1 MEAEVTIMEKKRSVG
16 KRVLIA
22 LLCLLLAVVVLVA
35 AFLGFLTV
43 TEYRPEDRE
52 EMVLCGAKETSSV
65 SVGDE
70 LKVLSWNIGYGALGD
85 NADFFMDGG
94 EMVTTASEARVH
106 KNLKGITDTIKEVD
120 PDVALL
126 QEVDSDSSRSYHVDE
141 TDVMSDLFAD
151 DMEVESLYHACPFV
165 PYPLP
170 PLKEVHMNLMT
181 LSRFGIDNATRVQ
194 LPVPFS
200 WPLRTANLKRCLLVT
215 RTPLKDSDKELVFV
229 DLHLEAYDS
238 GEGKEA
244 QTKMLLDVLKT
255 EADKGNYVIAAGD
268 FNQRFSN
275 VDDSMYPYQEGMW
288 EVGLVDAKTFEPDFR
303 LLMDPSVPTCRS
315 LDKPY
320 RDAAHDAF
328 QYYMIDGF
336 IVSKNVEVRSVKT
349 LDKGFRYT
357 DHNPVVLEAELA

>member
-1 MEAEVTIMEKKRSVG
+1 MKTKRFVAG
-16 KRVLIA
+16 RILRVLLAI
-22 LLCLLLAVVVLVA
+22 LLTVALLLAAGLV
-35 AFLGFLTV
+35 FLTV
-43 TEYRPEDRE
+43 TEYKPADRE
-52 EMVLCGAKETSSV
+52 EMVLCGAEETASV
-65 SVGDE
+65 SEGDP

-94 EMVTTASEARVH
+94 EMVTTATEERLQ
-106 KNLKGITDTIKEVD
+106 KNLKGITDLIRKVD

-126 QEVDSDSSRSYHVDE
+126 QEVDSDSSRSHHVDE
-141 TDVMSDLFAD
+141 TDVMSAVFSD
-151 DMEVESLYHACPFV
+151 DTEVESLYHASPFV

-181 LSRFGIDNATRVQ
+181 LSRFGIETATRIQ

-200 WPLRTANLKRCLLVT
+200 WPMRTANLKRCLLVS
-215 RTPLKDSDKELVFV
+215 RVPLKDSDKELVFV
-229 DLHLEAYDS
+229 DLHMEAYDS

-244 QTKMLLDVLKT
+244 QTKMLLDVLRS
-255 EADKGNYVIAAGD
+255 EAKKGNYVIAAGD

-288 EVGLVDAKTFEPDFR
+288 KVGMVDAKVFEPEFS

-320 RDAAHDAF
+320 RGADKEAF

-336 IVSKNVEVRSVKT
+336 IVSGNVKVRSLKT
-349 LDKGFRYT
+349 LDEGFRYS
-357 DHNPVVLEAELA
+357 DHNPVVLEATLA

>member
-1 MEAEVTIMEKKRSVG
+1 MKKKRSIAGRILRFLLAILLV
-16 KRVLIA
+16 IA
-22 LLCLLLAVVVLVA
+22 LLLAAGLV
-35 AFLGFLTV
+35 FLTV
-43 TEYRPEDRE
+43 TEYKPADRE
-52 EMVLCGAKETSSV
+52 EMVLCGAEETASISE
-65 SVGDE
+65 GDP

-94 EMVTTASEARVH
+94 EMVTTATEDRLQ
-106 KNLKGITDTIKEVD
+106 KNLDGITKLIRKVD

-141 TDVMSDLFAD
+141 TDVMSDLFND
-151 DMEVESLYHACPFV
+151 DTEVESLYHASPFV

-181 LSRFGIDNATRVQ
+181 LSRLGIETATRVQ
-194 LPVPFS
+194 LPVSFT
-200 WPLRTANLKRCLLVT
+200 WPMRTANLKRCLLVS
-215 RTPLKDSDKELVFV
+215 RVPLKDSEKELVFV

-244 QTKMLLDVLKT
+244 QTKMLLDVLRS
-255 EADKGNYVIAAGD
+255 EAKKGNYVIAAGD

-288 EVGLVDAKTFEPDFR
+288 KVGMVDATVFEPEFS

-320 RDAAHDAF
+320 EGADKEAF

-336 IVSKNVEVRSVKT
+336 IVSGNVKVRSLKT
-349 LDKGFRYT
+349 LDEGFRYS
-357 DHNPVVLEAELA
+357 DHNPVVLEATLA